1 MNQVIFKAD
10 NVLTAPVVQ
19 AMFALRERVE
29 AIDHEGM
36 RWGDVCLR
44 IPVIKKPK
52 CFDPSKFSLYD
63 YFFGRRRRRR
73 DTEFTDWD
81 DDEDDGF
88 FDDVDNHT
96 ATIIENT
103 ITMDECAN
111 IQVPD
116 LSRFSFAE
124 LASIKMKMDQEGFS
138 LSLGIYSKNILYISC
153 IFIMV

>member
-10 NVLTAPVVQ
+10 NVLSAPVLKE
-19 AMFALRERVE
+19 MLTLRQRVE
-29 AIDHEGM
+29 SIDHGGM

-73 DTEFTDWD
+73 ETGFFD
-81 DDEDDGF
+81 DDEDDDGF
-88 FDDVDNHT
+88 FDDADNHT

-138 LSLGIYSKNILYISC
+138 LALGMILETLFLS
-153 IFIMV
+153 FNV